1 MSALSRVYIFQKAPR
16 LLMRLPGVR
25 RSRLRLETV
34 FEQILAAHEPELRVG
49 ADRDLVDDL
58 LELHATSAEFM
69 GGGDLFINVMGPF
82 LLGLDTVASSSAFL
96 LYAILKDPDLTA
108 RVRAE
113 ADALFA
119 DGLPA
124 PEGLQAMDTTRRAM
138 LETLRMY
145 PIAPVLFRTAT
156 NSFDFGGYHVP
167 AGTLLLMALSV
178 THYLEEFFPD
188 PERFDVDRFLPERA
202 EGSRPGVFAPFGLGR
217 HACLG
222 QGLAQ
227 LQMVLNVAT
236 LLRRADLE
244 LDPSGYRLR
253 IDHSLTPKPARSFKV
268 ALRRLRAG

>member
-1 MSALSRVYIFQKAPR
+1 M
-16 LLMRLPGVR
+16 
-25 RSRLRLETV
+25 

-58 LELHATSAEFM
+58 LELHAMSAEFM

-188 PERFDVDRFLPERA
+188 PERFDVDRLLPERA
-202 EGSRPGVFAPFGLGR
+202 EGSRPGVFAPFGLGPPAWGR
-217 HACLG
+217 DWRSCRWCSTGDAAAPGGPGAGPVRLPAEDRPLADAEAG
-222 QGLAQ
+222 AQ
-227 LQMVLNVAT
+227 LQGSVAPAESGMT
-236 LLRRADLE
+236 EPRGERAL
-244 LDPSGYRLR
+244 PGTTTW
-253 IDHSLTPKPARSFKV
+253 TPCAAWR
-268 ALRRLRAG
+268 